1 MTGLEIP
8 LLLGALYC
16 LINAAASGSHRTSQ
30 TTKPRPTKAS
40 WRAIRQTLGRP
51 DESTPYRDKYK
62 FPDGEIVVYIYLPAN
77 SN

>member
-1 MTGLEIP
+1 MTGLEIL

-16 LINAAASGSHRTSQ
+16 LINAAGSSGREPQ
-30 TTKPRPTKAS
+30 TTETSLQAV
-40 WRAIRQTLGRP
+40 RQTLGRP